1 LQELIELVSGPEARR
16 IEFVYLRKSID
27 TTTLGRKLMFHVCGL
42 RYTPLRAL
50 PSPPE
55 GSL

>member
-27 TTTLGRKLMFHVCGL
+27 TTTLGRKLVFHLRDL
-42 RYTPLRAL
+42 RYTPPRAL